1 MRIVVEADDESENE
15 MCDWF
20 KDQIGRLRRLY
31 EEKHGDDKFYYNVR
45 RTNVPNRRC
54 SGYGEYRPVSYTDSY
69 GNVFVNGEKIRD
81 YRTGLCGSV
90 VTLD

>member
-1 MRIVVEADDESENE
+1 MRIIVEADDESENE

-20 KDQIGRLRRLY
+20 KDQIVRLRRLY
-31 EEKHGDDKFYYNVR
+31 EEKHGDDKLYCNVR
-45 RTNVPNRRC
+45 RTNASNGRYTGGC
-54 SGYGEYRPVSYTDSY
+54 EYNPSSYTDSY

-81 YRTGLCGSV
+81 YRTGLCGSA